1 MAAEQL
7 VREIALCKV
16 TSRMAADVVGLQR
29 GSRMLQTAA
38 NDLFDLARVEV
49 DAGTKLSHS

>member
-1 MAAEQL
+1 ML
-7 VREIALCKV
+7 
-16 TSRMAADVVGLQR
+16 ADVVGLQC

-38 NDLFDLARVEV
+38 NDLFDLACVEI